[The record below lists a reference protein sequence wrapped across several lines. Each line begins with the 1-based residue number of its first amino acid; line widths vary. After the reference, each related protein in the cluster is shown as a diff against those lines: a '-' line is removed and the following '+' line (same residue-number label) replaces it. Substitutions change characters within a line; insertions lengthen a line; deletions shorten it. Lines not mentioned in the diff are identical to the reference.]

1 MSVSTEGGRN
11 AMTSTQSATSTAA
24 ARTESSRPIRK
35 PVSTFRRRLKRKERF
50 IYGTLGA
57 VVVLAAWEIFAD
69 LKIVNPTFSSKPS
82 EVARALYHYFNGGG
96 GVAALKVSAEEFGL
110 GFGLAL
116 VVGLLIGIAMGLWR
130 RVEYILDPL
139 VNFANATPRI
149 ALVPLFVIWFGIGME
164 SKVAIIFLSSILPI
178 ILNTVSGVQQADAA
192 LLRVAD
198 SLCASKFQTFRTV
211 IVPGAVPSIVTGIRL
226 GIGHGLVGMI
236 VAELVSSTAGLGY
249 TIEIA
254 GNNFQT
260 PLMFAAVFVVAI
272 IGVILTNA
280 LKTLERHLDRWRPK
294 A

>member
-1 MSVSTEGGRN
+1 
-11 AMTSTQSATSTAA
+11 MTSPQSATSTATVSA
-24 ARTESSRPIRK
+24 GPGRPTRK
-35 PVSTFRRRLKRKERF
+35 PVSKFRRTLQRKERL
-50 IYGTLGA
+50 IYGVLGA
-57 VVVLAAWEIFAD
+57 VVVLASWEVSAD

-82 EVARALYHYFNGGG
+82 ELVRALGPYFNGGG
-96 GVAALKVSAEEFGL
+96 GLSALETSAEEFGL

-116 VVGLLIGIAMGLWR
+116 VAGLLIGIAMGLGR
-130 RVEYILDPL
+130 RIEYVLDPL
-139 VNFANATPRI
+139 VNFANAAPRI

-164 SKVAIIFLSSILPI
+164 SKIAIIFLSSIIPI
-178 ILNTVSGVQQADAA
+178 IMNTVAGVQAADAA
-192 LLRVAD
+192 LVRVAR

-211 IVPGAVPSIVTGIRL
+211 VIPGAVPSVVTGLRL

>member
-11 AMTSTQSATSTAA
+11 AMTSTQSATSTATA
-24 ARTESSRPIRK
+24 LTDPSRPTRK
-35 PVSTFRRRLKRKERF
+35 PVSKFRRTLQRKERLL
-50 IYGTLGA
+50 YGVLGA
-57 VVVLAAWEIFAD
+57 IVVLGSWEICAD

-82 EVARALYHYFNGGG
+82 ELARALYPYFSSGGG
-96 GVAALKVSAEEFGL
+96 LSALKTSAVEFGL
-110 GFGLAL
+110 GFGLAV
-116 VVGLLIGIAMGLWR
+116 VVGLLVGIAMGLWR

-139 VNFANATPRI
+139 VNFTNAAPRI
-149 ALVPLFVIWFGIGME
+149 ALVPLFVIWFGIGIE
-164 SKVAIIFLSSILPI
+164 SKVAIIFLSSIIPI
-178 ILNTVSGVQQADAA
+178 ILNTVSGIRAADAA
-192 LLRVAD
+192 LVRVAR
-198 SLCASKFQTFRTV
+198 SLCATEFQTFRTV
-211 IVPGAVPSIVTGIRL
+211 VVPGAVPSVVTGLRL

>member
-1 MSVSTEGGRN
+1 
-11 AMTSTQSATSTAA
+11 MTSTDSSATTSTAPA
-24 ARTESSRPIRK
+24 EPDRPTRP
-35 PVSTFRRRLKRKERF
+35 PVSALRRTLRRKERLL
-50 IYGTLGA
+50 YGAFGSI
-57 VVVLAAWEIFAD
+57 VILAAWEVCAD

-82 EVARALYHYFNGGG
+82 EVAQALYHYFHGGG
-96 GVAALKVSAEEFGL
+96 GLSALKTSATEFGL

-116 VVGLLIGIAMGLWR
+116 LVGLLVGVVMGRWR

-139 VNFANATPRI
+139 VNFSNATPRI

-164 SKVAIIFLSSILPI
+164 SKVAIIFLSSVLPI
-178 ILNTVSGVQQADAA
+178 IMNTVSGVQTADAA
-192 LLRVAD
+192 LLRVAR
-198 SLCASKFQTFRTV
+198 SLCANELQTFRTV
-211 IVPGAVPSIVTGIRL
+211 VVPGAVPSVVTGIRL

-294 A
+294 S